1 MKAVHYKFIGAE
13 YEPSKDKLAKWVAV
27 PKPEKDV
34 RRDESGKT
42 YTLARARLP
51 RAAPRWA
58 QLQQY
63 PPAKDHQASAK
74 LVSRMF
80 VSRSPCF
87 HTS

>member
-42 YTLARARLP
+42 YTI
-51 RAAPRWA
+51 
-58 QLQQY
+58 Q
-63 PPAKDHQASAK
+63 
-74 LVSRMF
+74 
-80 VSRSPCF
+80 
-87 HTS
+87 